1 MLTQNTTQ
9 MSETSLSDSS
19 RGASLVGIFLI
30 LLSVVA
36 FTFFIRPFGQK
47 VDAVKADVAGKTQ
60 ELNDL
65 KQQVFDMENAENTLG
80 LASELERLEMLS
92 LIPVGLKQDEAIKD
106 VVRLAEDNNITLTSI
121 GFGKGMTDR
130 EKIGALQ
137 ISSSFDGTYE
147 DLISFLKALEQNK
160 RMFKVNSVSAQLM
173 DTDVMGLKRAVFAL
187 SIETFYQE

>member
-1 MLTQNTTQ
+1 
-9 MSETSLSDSS
+9 
-19 RGASLVGIFLI
+19 
-30 LLSVVA
+30 
-36 FTFFIRPFGQK
+36 
-47 VDAVKADVAGKTQ
+47 
-60 ELNDL
+60 
-65 KQQVFDMENAENTLG
+65 
-80 LASELERLEMLS
+80 
-92 LIPVGLKQDEAIKD
+92 
-106 VVRLAEDNNITLTSI
+106 
-121 GFGKGMTDR
+121 MTDR